1 MSIPLFVEAEDLITK
16 EEVVDK
22 EEVAATQAAV
32 ILLKNGKI
40 YRQRNAPEYI
50 ARERTEKT
58 NRTPVVAPA
67 VVMVVVVIKTHEA
80 VVEVDIIIMNT
91 NTGLLISEANHR
103 TDDVSEIT
111 RTTNA
116 VGNRIDFNN
125 GMTRRRTSAIYS
137 SVRRIVS
144 ARSARNQD
152 AVYGNNEDYIACRAE
167 LDSHADTCGL
177 NDTAYILE
185 YTN

>member
-22 EEVAATQAAV
+22 EEVVATQAAV

-91 NTGLLISEANHR
+91 NTGLLQPEVVEPQGTFQKYLPKISAKP
-103 TDDVSEIT
+103 I
-111 RTTNA
+111 
-116 VGNRIDFNN
+116 I
-125 GMTRRRTSAIYS
+125 
-137 SVRRIVS
+137 
-144 ARSARNQD
+144 
-152 AVYGNNEDYIACRAE
+152 E
-167 LDSHADTCGL
+167 LMMSQKSQGQPMR
-177 NDTAYILE
+177 
-185 YTN
+185 